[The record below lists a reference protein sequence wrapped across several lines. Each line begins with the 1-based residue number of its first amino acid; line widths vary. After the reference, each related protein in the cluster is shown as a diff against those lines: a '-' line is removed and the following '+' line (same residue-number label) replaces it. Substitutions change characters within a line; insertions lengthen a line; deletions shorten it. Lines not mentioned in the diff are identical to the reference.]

1 MKTHCIHLRLDAG
14 PGYDHSDFKSVVASL
29 SHQYIIA
36 EEISKKEKKLHYHCH
51 CYVNSDSKP
60 KSVLVNFR
68 RKLRLINKSIC
79 KSKLYAKIAKNEHDS
94 LVYVLKDG
102 KILFST
108 GIDPELLSQAQKKTD
123 KINKDKKRD
132 FKQKL
137 VDYILENEQYAYP
150 TIKQIQQAVI
160 LYHNIEGMLP
170 PVFSLLKRYSA
181 HISYHIIHPISQEQH
196 LENINKLYNI
206 N

>member
-14 PGYDHSDFKSVVASL
+14 PNYDHSDFQSVVASL
-29 SHQYIIA
+29 SHQYIIV
-36 EEISKKEKKLHYHCH
+36 EEISKKEKKKHWHCH
-51 CYVNSDSKP
+51 CYVNSDSKI
-60 KSVLVNFR
+60 KSVLKNYR
-68 RKLRLINKSIC
+68 DKIKKINKSISA
-79 KSKLYAKIAKNEHDS
+79 SKLYAKAAKNEHDS

-108 GIDPELLSQAQKKTD
+108 GIDPETLAAAQKETN
-123 KINKDKKRD
+123 KINKDKKTD

-137 VDYILENEQYAYP
+137 VNYILENEQYAYP

-181 HISYHIIHPISQEQH
+181 HISYHIIHPTSPEQH

-206 N
+206 